1 MEYQNQKLGP
11 DTDEINLL
19 QYFQVIYGRKFLI
32 IAICF
37 IAVIA
42 AAIISYIMPPV
53 YRVTA
58 SVAPGWI
65 STDTAGRG
73 IFIDSAENMKSLV
86 ESGTFNAKIIDSL
99 KLDTTLYSNMKFN
112 TKLARNT
119 EAFSIFY
126 DTTDP
131 AQGKIILGELLK
143 QLMAYYKNRTETG
156 REAIDNSINILKH
169 LNESNENKKIRI
181 LNEKKKIMSDIV
193 LLKEKLDL
201 LKVTEQNLSKQ
212 LKGVEENTKDIMQE
226 RNEMLKKG
234 EKTDSVA
241 LLLYSNTV
249 QQNISYINSLQA
261 SLQGNRLDQE
271 STKNALSRNEI
282 ELKNKDTELKDV
294 DADTLTNLDK
304 IRNMEL
310 DKIRIEGFKIIQE
323 PYSSTRPV
331 GPRKM
336 LNIAIAGF
344 TSLFLGIFLVF
355 FIEFIKKA
363 KASSETH
370 R

>member
-1 MEYQNQKLGP
+1 MEYQEQKPGP
-11 DTDEINLL
+11 ELDEINLL
-19 QYFQVIYGRKFLI
+19 QYFQVIWKRKFLI
-32 IAICF
+32 IAICVV
-37 IAVIA
+37 AVIA
-42 AAIISYIMPPV
+42 AAIVSYKMPPV

-65 STDTAGRG
+65 STDSAGRG
-73 IFIDSAENMKSLV
+73 IFIDSAENMKSLI
-86 ESGTFNAKIIDSL
+86 ESGTFNTKIIDSL
-99 KLDTTLYSNMKFN
+99 KLDPTLYSNMKFN

-119 EAFSIFY
+119 EVFSIFY
-126 DTTDP
+126 DTTYP
-131 AQGKIILGELLK
+131 AQGKIITGELLK
-143 QLMAYYKNRTETG
+143 QLTAYYKNRTETG

-181 LNEKKKIMSDIV
+181 LNEKKKMMSDIV

-234 EKTDSVA
+234 EKADSVA

-249 QQNISYINSLQA
+249 QQNISYIDNLQA

-271 STKNALSRNEI
+271 STKNTLARTEI

-323 PYSSTRPV
+323 PYSSARPV
-331 GPRKM
+331 GPRKR
-336 LNIAIAGF
+336 LNIAIAGV

-363 KASSETH
+363 KAYPETPG
-370 R
+370 